1 MNAYELCQRHV
12 VTVRRHEDLTTA
24 AWMMRERNVGCLA
37 VVEPAGAMGGEVP
50 VGMLTDR
57 DIVTMVIARN
67 SDLTNLRVGDVMT
80 RLPITV
86 PAHSS
91 IDDALLRMRN
101 AGVRRILV
109 VDDRGRLAGI
119 LALDDIFEHLGR
131 RPPPAATPICREVRQ
146 EVAFHL

>member
-37 VVEPAGAMGGEVP
+37 VVEPAGTMGGEMP

-57 DIVTMVIARN
+57 DIVTTVIARN
-67 SDLTNLRVGDVMT
+67 NDLTSLIVGDVMT

-86 PAHSS
+86 SAHSS
-91 IDDALLRMRN
+91 IDEALLRMRN
-101 AGVRRILV
+101 GGVRRILV

-119 LALDDIFEHLGR
+119 LALDDIFDHFGR
-131 RPPPAATPICREVRQ
+131 RPPPAVPIRREVRQ
-146 EVAFHL
+146 ETAFHS